1 MEESFVGEYWPML
14 RQRLDQY
21 PGLTLETEDAFDE
34 EVPKGVVLRQS
45 VPVGAALP
53 EDGRVV
59 LTVSQG
65 SQFVIMPRVEGCT
78 LSAAQYMLDSLGITW
93 DENIKEDSAL
103 NVPVGTVVC
112 DTPPGSKVT
121 VGYKVRLTIRTGE
134 SSGPENDEG
143 SSSSASD
150 EDE

>member
-1 MEESFVGEYWPML
+1 ML

-93 DENIKEDSAL
+93 YEDIREDSTL
-103 NVPVGTVVC
+103 SIPVGTVVC

-121 VGYKVRLTIRTGE
+121 AGYKVRLTIRTE
-134 SSGPENDEG
+134 PE
-143 SSSSASD
+143 SSASSTPA
-150 EDE
+150 EE